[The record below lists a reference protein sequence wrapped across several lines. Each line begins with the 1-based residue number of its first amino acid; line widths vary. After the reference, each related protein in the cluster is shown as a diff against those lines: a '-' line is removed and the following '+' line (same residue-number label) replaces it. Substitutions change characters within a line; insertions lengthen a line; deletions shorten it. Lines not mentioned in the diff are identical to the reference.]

1 MSDDDSCNEEQCNQC
16 KLREDALEK
25 ALCLMDELNNLTLA
39 ALVDELVP
47 RLLIYNEGKCVN
59 ESDTYLT
66 VWPAGGKIC
75 IEYAKQNSPY
85 SRGKED

>member
-1 MSDDDSCNEEQCNQC
+1 MSDNGSCNEEQCNQC
-16 KLREDALEK
+16 KLRHDAYDK
-25 ALCLMDELNNLTLA
+25 ALDLMDELNNFTLA

-47 RLLIYNEGKCVN
+47 RLLIYNEGECVN

-75 IEYAKQNSPY
+75 IEYGKQNSD
-85 SRGKED
+85 GKED